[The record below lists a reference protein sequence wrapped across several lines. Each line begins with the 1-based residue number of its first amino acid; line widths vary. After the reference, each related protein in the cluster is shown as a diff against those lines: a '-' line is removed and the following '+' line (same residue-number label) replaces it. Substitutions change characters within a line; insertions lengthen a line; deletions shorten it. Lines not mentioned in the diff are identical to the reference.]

1 MSYVKLMRFIELFTF
16 SHGGNRNQ
24 QRGGCH
30 FDVESGTFKGKF
42 GALMWPSGTLMF
54 TFKPL
59 FFFFFFNKKPFRPR
73 VVQSRLFVCKIQP
86 EVCGSVCECS

>member
-1 MSYVKLMRFIELFTF
+1 MGV
-16 SHGGNRNQ
+16 
-24 QRGGCH
+24 CH

-42 GALMWPSGTLMF
+42 GTLMWPSGTLMF

-59 FFFFFFNKKPFRPR
+59 LFFYKKPFRPS
-73 VVQSRLFVCKIQP
+73 VVLSRLFVCKIQP